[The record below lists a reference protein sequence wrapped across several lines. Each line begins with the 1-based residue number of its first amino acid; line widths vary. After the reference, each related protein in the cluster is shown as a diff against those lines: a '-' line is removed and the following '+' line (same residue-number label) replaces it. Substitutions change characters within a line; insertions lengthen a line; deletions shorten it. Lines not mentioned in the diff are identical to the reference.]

1 MKEKRIKTE
10 NKGKRI
16 YKVTKKQLT
25 LITENELEKLR
36 RALTKPKEVR

>member
-1 MKEKRIKTE
+1 MKENKSETV

-25 LITENELEKLR
+25 LITENELEKI
-36 RALTKPKEVR
+36 T